1 MRVFST
7 LPQEDLRK
15 VTAAAQTVEAEG
27 YDGVV
32 ATENKHDPFLA
43 LAVAGPATEHLELHT
58 GVAIA
63 FARTPMAV
71 ANVGWD
77 LAGSTGGRFVLGL
90 GSQVRAHNE
99 RRFSVPWTPP
109 APRMREY
116 VQVLRAIWH
125 CWKTGEKPGF
135 AGEHYRFTLTTP
147 NFTPEPIDA
156 PPPAVMIAAVG
167 PAMLKVAA
175 EECDGVKL
183 HGFCTR
189 NYLTDQIMP
198 RIEAG
203 LAKAGRTRA
212 QYEISGGGFLATG
225 PDDETVARRF
235 EWVRQRVAFYG
246 STPAYYPVLA
256 VHGLEDLG
264 RKLNALT
271 RQGKWSEMA
280 QEVPD
285 DVAHLFAAGR
295 PPRPDRPGDRR
306 ALWRSRRCAELARR
320 RRRRGAARSGPGHSP
335 PAARLPRVPAASLTL
350 RFRTAPALLE
360 KISSLNAKSA
370 CQCRS
375 WFVLYEQVMT
385 A

>member
-7 LPQEDLRK
+7 LPQENLRA
-15 VTAAAQTVEAEG
+15 VSAAAQAVEAEG

-32 ATENKHDPFLA
+32 AMENKHDPFLA
-43 LAVAGPATEHLELHT
+43 LAIAGAVTRHIELHT

-77 LAGSTGGRFVLGL
+77 LAGSTGGRFVIGL

-116 VQVLRAIWH
+116 VQVLRAIWR

-135 AGEHYRFTLTTP
+135 EGEHYRFTLTTP

-167 PAMLKVAA
+167 MAMLKVAA

-189 NYLTDQIMP
+189 KYLTDAIMP

-203 LAKAGRTRA
+203 LAKGGRARSR
-212 QYEISGGGFLATG
+212 YEISGGGFLATG
-225 PDDETVARRF
+225 PDDEAVARRF

-256 VHGLEDLG
+256 MHGLEDLG

-271 RQGKWSEMA
+271 RVGKWSEMA
-280 QEVPD
+280 KEVPD
-285 DVAHLFAAGR
+285 DVAHLFAAVGR
-295 PPRPDRPGDRR
+295 HDQIVR
-306 ALWRSRRCAELARR
+306 AIGERFGGLVDA
-320 RRRRGAARSGPGHSP
+320 
-335 PAARLPRVPAASLTL
+335 LTL
-350 RFRTAPALLE
+350 RADGTGEIPPDLVQDIRRLPHNFRGFTP
-360 KISSLNAKSA
+360 
-370 CQCRS
+370 QD
-375 WFVLYEQVMT
+375 
-385 A
+385 

>member
-1 MRVFST
+1 MRIFST
-7 LPQEDLRK
+7 VPQENLRE
-15 VTAAAQTVEAEG
+15 VAAAARAIEAEG

-32 ATENKHDPFLA
+32 AMENKHDPFLA
-43 LAVAGPATEHLELHT
+43 LAIAGAATERIELHT

-77 LAGSTGGRFVLGL
+77 LAGATGGRFVVGL

-116 VQVLRAIWH
+116 VQVLRAIWR

-135 AGEHYRFTLTTP
+135 EGEHYRFTLTTP

-156 PPPAVMIAAVG
+156 PAPAVMIAAVG
-167 PAMLKVAA
+167 PAMLRVAA

-189 NYLTDQIMP
+189 RYIEEAVVP
-198 RIEAG
+198 RLATG
-203 LAKAGRTRA
+203 LAKAGRRREN
-212 QYEISGGGFLATG
+212 YEISGGGFLATG
-225 PDDETVARRF
+225 ADDDAVARRF

-256 VHGLEDLG
+256 THGLEDLG
-264 RKLNALT
+264 HKLNALT
-271 RQGKWSEMA
+271 RQGKWTEMA
-280 QEVPD
+280 KEVPD
-285 DVAHLFAAGR
+285 DVAHLFAAVGR
-295 PPRPDRPGDRR
+295 YDQIVTAIGERFGGLVD
-306 ALWRSRRCAELARR
+306 A
-320 RRRRGAARSGPGHSP
+320 
-335 PAARLPRVPAASLTL
+335 LTL
-350 RFRTAPALLE
+350 RAEGTGEVPPDLVQDIRHLPHAFRG
-360 KISSLNAKSA
+360 SA
-370 CQCRS
+370 AAER
-375 WFVLYEQVMT
+375 
-385 A
+385 